1 MSKKY
6 LVKAYTYDGAFYG
19 YACPHED
26 GPDYSFYDTDKTDAI
41 RFDSYSDADA
51 YIEKFAD
58 GSELEYIIIQ
68 DVNEN
73 ATLDEFIR
81 GWVEEN
87 YGANEADNP
96 SWDIKALANSIN
108 EFLSNK

>member
-1 MSKKY
+1 MSTKY
-6 LVKAYTYDGAFYG
+6 IVKAYTYDGEFYG

-26 GPDYSFYDTDKTDAI
+26 GPDYSFYDTDKTNAI
-41 RFDSYSDADA
+41 RFDNYSDADN

-68 DVNEN
+68 DFPQDMSLV
-73 ATLDEFIR
+73 EFITE
-81 GWVEEN
+81 WIEDN

-96 SWDIKALANSIN
+96 SWDIKALADSIN